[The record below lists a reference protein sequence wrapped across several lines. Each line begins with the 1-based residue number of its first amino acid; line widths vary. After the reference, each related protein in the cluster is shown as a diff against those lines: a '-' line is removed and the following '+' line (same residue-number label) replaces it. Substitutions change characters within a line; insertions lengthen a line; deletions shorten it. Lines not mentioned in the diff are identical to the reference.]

1 MANYSMHASLYRLP
15 PRKKYSLCSL
25 PLHRKYRSHFEII
38 ASILEIMKGN
48 SATLCSLME
57 YSCISYTLLKKYL
70 KSLIELGFIEIDIKQ
85 SRISYRSSDKGLD
98 FLRQYYIL
106 QEILTNSVRNK
117 PMNVV

>member
-1 MANYSMHASLYRLP
+1 MVNYVTPVSLYRLP

-25 PLHRKYRSHFEII
+25 PLHTKYRGHFEII
-38 ASILEIMKGN
+38 ASILEIMKDH

-57 YSCISYTLLKKYL
+57 HSCVSYTLLKKYL
-70 KSLIELGFIEIDIKQ
+70 NSLVELGFIEIDIKEG
-85 SRISYRSSDKGLD
+85 RISYRASDKGLD

-106 QEILTNSVRNK
+106 QEMLTNSVRNR